1 LTEISSLKDLLL
13 IYNST
18 PNWPF
23 SVLDTFKTLG
33 HTWGGGGTSICK
45 LSGIRSEKQVPGLGN
60 NVLTSLVLRIEMS
73 QEHAT

>member
-1 LTEISSLKDLLL
+1 M
-13 IYNST
+13 
-18 PNWPF
+18 
-23 SVLDTFKTLG
+23 
-33 HTWGGGGTSICK
+33 GGGGTSICK